1 MERICFVLS
10 GPVEIVNEPSLR
22 EVYYLDDRI
31 VEGGKIPDS
40 GMEATESKRPK
51 LVNFPVNPN
60 DLATQRVD
68 LNNFNSILDSFEV
81 RIGVTARPGRQSNCC
96 HGDVCVV
103 FGTLDILGPMMT
115 YF

>member
-1 MERICFVLS
+1 MEKICFVLS

-40 GMEATESKRPK
+40 GWKQQNPK
-51 LVNFPVNPN
+51 DLLVNFPVNPN
-60 DLATQRVD
+60 DLETQRVD
-68 LNNFNSILDSFEV
+68 LNNFNSILDNFEV